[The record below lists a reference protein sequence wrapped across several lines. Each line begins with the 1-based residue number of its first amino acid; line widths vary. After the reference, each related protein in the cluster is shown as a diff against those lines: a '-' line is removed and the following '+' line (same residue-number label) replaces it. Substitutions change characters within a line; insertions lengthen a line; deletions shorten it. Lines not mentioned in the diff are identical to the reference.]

1 MTRPITFP
9 RKSPKPWPK
18 ISSSLFLGLLLV
30 ACGSAAAVTTSTAN
44 PVITTTTAPETRQSP
59 TTTLRI
65 AFDRGELTDFEP
77 VEIDLGGTLHWV
89 ALADTDA
96 ERAKG
101 LMNIG
106 DVGDF
111 TGMLFT
117 WEEEVSAGFWM
128 KGTVMP
134 LDLYFYSAQGALVDQ
149 VSLVPCSADP
159 CPVHTPETPFQWV
172 LETPAGNLAPPIEPL
187 TIPA

>member
-1 MTRPITFP
+1 MTRLITCP
-9 RKSPKPWPK
+9 RKSPKPWPTRT
-18 ISSSLFLGLLLV
+18 SSLFVGLLFV
-30 ACGSAAAVTTSTAN
+30 ACGSAPAVTTSTAT
-44 PVITTTTAPETRQSP
+44 PVITPTTVAESQPSSTTTVR
-59 TTTLRI
+59 L
-65 AFDRGELTDFEP
+65 AFDRGDLSDFEP
-77 VEIDLGGTLHWV
+77 IEIDLGGTLHWV

-96 ERAKG
+96 KRAQG

-134 LDLYFYSAQGALVDQ
+134 LDLYFYSAEGELVDQ

-172 LETPAGNLAPPIEPL
+172 LETPAGNLAPPLEPL
-187 TIPA
+187 IIPA